1 MSNTTDTKSKVE
13 KLKAAA
19 NKKHVTSHDKA
30 TKRTAGRKAKPKGE
44 KFDRRTVVYFKEEQF
59 ETINE
64 YCDLLNISVNEFI
77 RDTVME
83 KLNQQDSEEV
93 IDTFIDGIDAEEL
106 GKVVKEF
113 LRG

>member
-1 MSNTTDTKSKVE
+1 MAKDISKAT
-13 KLKAAA
+13 AAVG
-19 NKKHVTSHDKA
+19 KVDHVTEHK
-30 TKRTAGRKAKPKGE
+30 TVRTAGRKAKPKGE

-83 KLNQQDSEEV
+83 KLNQQDSEKV